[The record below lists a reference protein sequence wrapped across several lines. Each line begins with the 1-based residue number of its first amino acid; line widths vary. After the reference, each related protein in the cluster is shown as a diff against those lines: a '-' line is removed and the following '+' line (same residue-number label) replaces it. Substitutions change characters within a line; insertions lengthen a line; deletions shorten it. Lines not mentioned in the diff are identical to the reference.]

1 MLKPNNSLVAIF
13 AGPLIDNGFYES
25 GYRGAQAACAE
36 TGLELVVIE
45 KVGVSAEALTAAAAE
60 AAKSGPRLLLVHG
73 GSSDIAVNI
82 VAPKFP
88 DAQFLSTHG
97 THAGRN
103 FSSFNIRQP
112 QSAFLAGA
120 LASLLTRT
128 GVVGHLSGIRIDPG
142 LHARAAWAQGAVYAN
157 PEVRLVTCF
166 CGTQDDNAVS
176 LSYANKVID
185 QGVDV
190 LYTMLN
196 FGRTGAIDACRERQ
210 IKQIGNVIDWCAVH
224 PDVFIGSAVAD
235 NGQLVKQWIAEII
248 SGHLAEGEV
257 RWLGIENPSAVRL
270 AFGESVPLSIRDRID
285 AMALALANGTIEL
298 TTTFKGEEFLG

>member
-1 MLKPNNSLVAIF
+1 LKPNNSLVAIF
-13 AGPLIDNGFYES
+13 AGPALDNGFYES
-25 GYRGAQAACAE
+25 GYRGAQAACAQA
-36 TGLELVVIE
+36 GLEFVIVE
-45 KVGVSAEALTAAAAE
+45 KVGVTRDALVAAAVE
-60 AAKSGPRLLLVHG
+60 AAKSGPRLCLVHG
-73 GSSDIAVNI
+73 GSSDVAVQM
-82 VAPKFP
+82 VAPMFP
-88 DAQFLSTHG
+88 QVQFLSTHG
-97 THAGRN
+97 TQAGSN

-120 LASLLTRT
+120 LAALMTGT

-142 LHARAAWAQGAVYAN
+142 LHARAAWAQGVAYTN
-157 PEVRLVTCF
+157 PDVRMVTCF

-176 LSYANKVID
+176 YRYANKVID

-235 NGQLVKQWIAEII
+235 NGQLVRQWIDGVI
-248 SGHLAEGEV
+248 SGRLVQGEV

-270 AFGESVPLSIRDRID
+270 AFGESVPPGVRDRIN
-285 AMALALANGTIEL
+285 AMALAIADGQIEL
-298 TTTFKGEEFLG
+298 KKTFDGAEFAG